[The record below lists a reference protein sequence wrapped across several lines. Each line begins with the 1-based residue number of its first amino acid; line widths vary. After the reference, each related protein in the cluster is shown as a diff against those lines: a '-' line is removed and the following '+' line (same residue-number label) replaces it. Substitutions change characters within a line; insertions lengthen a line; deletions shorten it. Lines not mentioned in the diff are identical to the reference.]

1 MTEGMREVAIGTPM
15 AAHFIDLGMA
25 DTAIR
30 NVHKDLTRLQRGDG
44 QLQYSEWPAGFKE
57 NRSLRFLRH
66 NVTFAS

>member
-1 MTEGMREVAIGTPM
+1 MTERMREVAIWAAK

-30 NVHKDLTRLQRGDG
+30 NVHKDLSGSQSGNRQF
-44 QLQYSEWPAGFKE
+44 QYSEWLAGLKE
-57 NRSLRFLRH
+57 NRSLRLLRH